1 MPAYILVEVAIH
13 DEELYESYKK
23 LTPGTLV
30 AYGGKFIVR
39 GGEKESLEGDWMPQ
53 RIVILEFPDVEKAK
67 AWWSSAE
74 YTEAKSIRYK
84 AANSRMLLLDGI
96 PS

>member
-23 LTPGTLV
+23 LTPGTLA

-53 RIVILEFPDVEKAK
+53 RIVILEFPDMEKAK

-84 AANSRMLLLDGI
+84 AANSHMLLLDGI